1 MSITDVL
8 VYADPAPASGK
19 RVDLA
24 FRLAH
29 RFEAYLIGVVPEDAA
44 AVGDRFAT
52 MLRQEALQG
61 DWQMAIGLAAS
72 WVTRRAQAADL
83 VVLGQ
88 RIPDHSTGLDAP
100 EDVILACS
108 RPVLVVPYA
117 GRRLD
122 RIGENV
128 VVAWNGSREAGRAVQ
143 DALPLLAMSGAVTVL
158 LVDPEED
165 ADIEA
170 AEDLVAHLARHG
182 LRAKTQ
188 VIRHQLATS
197 LVADTLLAQI
207 ARLDADLLIMGA
219 YGHSRLR
226 EMILGGVTRDILRNM
241 NVPVLMS
248 H

>member
-1 MSITDVL
+1 MMAKLSAYDRYQIL
-8 VYADPAPASGK
+8 MKAAQK
-19 RVDLA
+19 I
-24 FRLAH
+24 
-29 RFEAYLIGVVPEDAA
+29 EA
-44 AVGDRFAT
+44 
-52 MLRQEALQG
+52 RQEEFAKTITLEG
-61 DWQMAIGLAAS
+61 GK
-72 WVTRRAQAADL
+72 
-83 VVLGQ
+83 
-88 RIPDHSTGLDAP
+88 
-100 EDVILACS
+100 VITEA
-108 RPVLVVPYA
+108 RV
-117 GRRLD
+117 
-122 RIGENV
+122 
-128 VVAWNGSREAGRAVQ
+128 EAGRAVQ